1 MSDILHVLLLEDRE
15 TDAELTLNAVRRAG
29 FEPTWTR
36 VETEKAFIA
45 RLDDRIDVI
54 LADYSMPQFSAL
66 IALEILN
73 QRGLNIPFII
83 VSGTI
88 GEETAVEAIKK
99 GASDY
104 LLKDRLG
111 RLGNAIHLAID
122 QKKLKEERNQMT
134 DALVRAEAKY
144 RSIFENSVEGIY
156 QSTPDGRY
164 VTANPA
170 LARMFGYDSPG
181 ELIADVT
188 HIGRQLYVDPEERAT
203 FRGLLEQNNVV
214 MNFEAKV
221 RRRDGQVIWVSE
233 QARTVRDEHGT
244 ILFFE
249 GFVQNITDR
258 QEAEEKLMRAQKMEA
273 IGHFA
278 GGVAH
283 DFNNIITVIS
293 GVSEL
298 IRDEL
303 PDHSAVRDY
312 IQEIQRATQQAA
324 LLTRQL
330 LALGRKQIMENK
342 VFDLNE
348 LIANIEKMLVRVIG
362 EDVELKTH
370 TFGKQNLV
378 KADPGQ
384 IEQVI
389 LNLVVNARDAM
400 PGGGKLTIETS
411 TVTVDQSCAD
421 AHSHA
426 QAGLYE
432 RISVSD
438 TGSGMTREVLA
449 HIFEPFF
456 TTKEVGKGTGL
467 GLATSFG
474 IIKQSNGFISVQS
487 DRGVGSTFLVHLPS
501 APDKIAALKF
511 TCRENHT
518 PRGSETILLVEDD
531 ASVRKLSARILEK
544 LGYKVITAADGTDA
558 LRTLASHSSEIDMIF
573 TDVIMPKTGGQAL
586 HDQVLTKWPHM
597 KFLFCSGYTD
607 QAIGNHGVLD
617 PAMPYLQKPFSPQQL
632 ATKVREVMD
641 RDSHPGQ
648 NATPP
653 SG

>member
-1 MSDILHVLLLEDRE
+1 VSETLHILLLEDRE

-29 FEPTWTR
+29 FDPKWTR
-36 VETEKAFIA
+36 VETEKEFIA
-45 RLDDRIDVI
+45 RLADRIDVI
-54 LADYSMPQFSAL
+54 LADYSMPQFTAL
-66 IALEILN
+66 KALDIMN

-88 GEETAVEAIKK
+88 GEETAVEAIKN

-111 RLGNAIHLAID
+111 RLGNAIRLAID
-122 QKKLKEERNQMT
+122 QKKLKEERNHMME
-134 DALVRAEAKY
+134 ALVWAEAKY
-144 RSIFENSVEGIY
+144 RSIFENAVEGIY

-170 LARMFGYDSPG
+170 LARMFGYDTPA
-181 ELIADVT
+181 ELIREVT
-188 HIGRQLYVDPEERAT
+188 HIGRQLYVDPNEWAR
-203 FRGLLEQNNVV
+203 FHVLLNQNNVV
-214 MNFEAKV
+214 MNFETKV
-221 RRRDGQVIWVSE
+221 RHRDGRIIWISE
-233 QARTVRDEHGT
+233 QARAVRDVFGVIT
-244 ILFFE
+244 FFE

-303 PDHSAVRDY
+303 PENPAVRDY

-330 LALGRKQIMENK
+330 LALGRKQIMEVK
-342 VFDLNE
+342 VFDVNE
-348 LIANIEKMLVRVIG
+348 LIANIEKMLFRVLG
-362 EDVELKTH
+362 EDVELKTRAS
-370 TFGKQNLV
+370 GKKNLI

-384 IEQVI
+384 IEQVL

-411 TVTVDQSCAD
+411 TVTMDSISA
-421 AHSHA
+421 ATHLNA
-426 QAGLYE
+426 RAGPYE

-438 TGSGMTREVLA
+438 SGSGMTQEVLA

-474 IIKQSNGFISVQS
+474 IIKQSGGFITVSTEP
-487 DRGVGSTFLVHLPS
+487 RIGSTFHVHLPS
-501 APDKIAALKF
+501 VLDKTAARKF
-511 TCRENHT
+511 VQKEDRM

-544 LGYKVITAADGTDA
+544 LGYRVITAAEGADA
-558 LRTLASHSSEIDMIF
+558 LHTLESRSDEIDMIF
-573 TDVIMPKTGGQAL
+573 SDVIMPKTGGQTL
-586 HDQVLTKWPHM
+586 HDQVLAKWPKM

-607 QAIGNHGVLD
+607 QSIGNHRLLD

-632 ATKVREVMD
+632 AIKVREVLDQTTSTSEDTIEMF
-641 RDSHPGQ
+641 
-648 NATPP
+648 
-653 SG
+653 